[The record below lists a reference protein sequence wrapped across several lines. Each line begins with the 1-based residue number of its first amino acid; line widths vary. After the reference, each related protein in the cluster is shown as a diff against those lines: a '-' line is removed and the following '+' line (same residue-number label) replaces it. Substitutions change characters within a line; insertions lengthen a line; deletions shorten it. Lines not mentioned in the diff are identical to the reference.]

1 MQSPLSGPFSRMA
14 GWRSWFR
21 SRLQRSYK
29 RRDGQNRE
37 LAEERINHLCSSR
50 RFGETIEQYI
60 CVQSLNMSR
69 ADEEKFTAFQRHLT
83 VTAERETRLIKVVFT
98 APDPE
103 VAAKVANA
111 VVSEYLNRDG
121 SG

>member
-1 MQSPLSGPFSRMA
+1 MLFE
-14 GWRSWFR
+14 
-21 SRLQRSYK
+21 K
-29 RRDGQNRE
+29 
-37 LAEERINHLCSSR
+37 
-50 RFGETIEQYI
+50 FGETIEQYI

-111 VVSEYLNRDG
+111 VVSEYLNRDADQVLKSERPLRQLAARAHQRTWVAG
-121 SG
+121 RQI